1 MPQVTKDRVAL
12 PLEDAGKA
20 EASPTSGRP
29 EGRGLWWRR
38 LLLAGLLLGLGLA
51 GGMYLRPLLS
61 PLIPGLAES
70 GSLQSSVAPEAEHQ
84 PPSDAQAA
92 DVVALGRLVPDG
104 GVLAV
109 ALPSGAGDARIA
121 RLMVVEGQQVAA
133 GETVAELDNM
143 PAFLAARA
151 SAESNLEAQ
160 KAALEQVRASILA
173 SLAES
178 RADQLS
184 AEAALTLAKQ
194 ELERQTKLA
203 ASASTTQVLIEQA
216 RANVAKAQA
225 ELDRAVAFVKRYRGA
240 ATGSQADIVLAARNL
255 DLARTNLA
263 RANADIAAGR
273 VVAPRAGTVLEIH
286 ARVGEKPTGSGAMT
300 IGDLTQMMAELE
312 VYQTDIKK
320 VAPGQTVTMTAQAL
334 PAPLTGRV
342 AGIRQIVG
350 RQSVMSTE
358 PAANADARIVRISV
372 ALDAGSSLQAR
383 SFTNLEVVGR
393 IGTQT
398 E

>member
-1 MPQVTKDRVAL
+1 M
-12 PLEDAGKA
+12 
-20 EASPTSGRP
+20 
-29 EGRGLWWRR
+29 
-38 LLLAGLLLGLGLA
+38 
-51 GGMYLRPLLS
+51 
-61 PLIPGLAES
+61 
-70 GSLQSSVAPEAEHQ
+70 
-84 PPSDAQAA
+84 
-92 DVVALGRLVPDG
+92 PDG

-383 SFTNLEVVGR
+383 SFTNLEVVCR

>member
-1 MPQVTKDRVAL
+1 MPQVTKSRVAL

-20 EASPTSGRP
+20 EASPSSGRT
-29 EGRGLWWRR
+29 EGRGSWWGR

-61 PLIPGLAES
+61 PMMPGLAES
-70 GSLQSSVAPEAEHQ
+70 DSLQSSVAPEAEHQ

-121 RLMVVEGQQVAA
+121 RLMVAEGQQVAA

-143 PAFLAARA
+143 PTFLAARA

-286 ARVGEKPTGSGAMT
+286 ARVGEKPTGSGVMT

-372 ALDAGSSLQAR
+372 ALDAESSLQAR